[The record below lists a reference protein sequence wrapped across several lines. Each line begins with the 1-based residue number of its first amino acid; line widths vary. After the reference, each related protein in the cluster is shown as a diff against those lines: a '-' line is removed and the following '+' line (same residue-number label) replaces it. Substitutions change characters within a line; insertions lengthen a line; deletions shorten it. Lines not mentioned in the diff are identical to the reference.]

1 MIEVVAAAD
10 PVEGSKQDDG
20 EDLLPQLQDQP
31 EENKSMLVDSLEP
44 EMVFDEREELEKIRA
59 ERAKGKAELVG
70 CIFLNKPSRIIGSCQ
85 DQFEELLYLV
95 AYESTGE
102 EVYTPTWCQS
112 WLVIQV
118 DAYLI
123 DDYIRRIMV
132 PYPHSIV
139 SQ

>member
-59 ERAKGKAELVG
+59 ERARGKAELVG

-102 EVYTPTWCQS
+102 EV
-112 WLVIQV
+112 
-118 DAYLI
+118 
-123 DDYIRRIMV
+123 
-132 PYPHSIV
+132 
-139 SQ
+139 